1 MHRQAEESQ
10 WHRRIAL
17 VLLDTVLVSPQ
28 PKSKR
33 AGTESRGAWKSFCRL
48 RCHIDSVG
56 SVKSIKAALS
66 IALSISLNR

>member
-33 AGTESRGAWKSFCRL
+33 AGTESRGSWKSF
-48 RCHIDSVG
+48 
-56 SVKSIKAALS
+56 
-66 IALSISLNR
+66 IALSY